1 MVSESQFTEQKRAK
15 KARQHFFI
23 PVDPVPFFKELDEAA
38 SRSSLL
44 FREIS
49 KSFRRN
55 LESVMLTVSVPFQLS
70 AAASQRLR
78 FQQLHIAEKIRS
90 QTRIDEGKTEEE
102 AHAEAFT
109 IAEQRMADELK
120 LPETIDRLS
129 NQILESLEQSLASE
143 EFARASAELL
153 RQGVVSVWSALE
165 VLAQDLIVSLLNAR
179 PDLAVELLTHERT
192 KALFQLKAIPLET
205 LAVYNYDVSAS
216 FGDILIRHR
225 SIDTTP
231 AMKAV
236 FMVLLPKCSTLIAA
250 LDQKE
255 LWILNQRR
263 HLFVHRRGIVD
274 AAYLSKT
281 GETLSIGTELCV
293 SPNDLEKYLSV
304 VMNAGVELINEVSKH
319 Y

>member
-1 MVSESQFTEQKRAK
+1 MSEPEATEQTVGK

-23 PVDPVPFFKELDEAA
+23 PVDAASFFNELDEAA
-38 SRSSLL
+38 GRSSLL

-70 AAASQRLR
+70 AAAAQRLR
-78 FQQLHIAEKIRS
+78 FQQLHIAGKIRA
-90 QTRIDEGKTEEE
+90 QIRIDEGKTEDE

-109 IAEQRMADELK
+109 IATERLADELK
-120 LPETIDRLS
+120 LPENIDRLS
-129 NQILESLEQSLASE
+129 NQILGSLEQSLASE
-143 EFARASAELL
+143 EFARASSELL

-179 PDLAVELLTHERT
+179 PELAVELLTHERT

-205 LAVYNYDVSAS
+205 LAVYDFDVSKS

-231 AMKAV
+231 SMKAV
-236 FMVLLPKCSTLIAA
+236 FSVLLPKCSTLIAA
-250 LDQKE
+250 LEQKE

-274 AAYLSKT
+274 ASYLSKT
-281 GETLSIGTELCV
+281 GETLAIGCELCI
-293 SPNDLEKYLSV
+293 SPTDLEKYLSV
-304 VMNAGVELINEVSKH
+304 VMHTGIELINEVSKH